1 MPVAPACGR
10 KLVRSR
16 AFSIILFRRDWP
28 MLPSAQPAPAQLPSA
43 QEIVNK
49 IGSLRYTDVSPVGG
63 LAQGVIISEATYAPW
78 LEDREFLATFHEIKA
93 NTVVDFYRCYE
104 LWQLARQTA
113 HLDGDILEVGV
124 YKGGTGCLLARVG
137 SQGERMRHVFLCDT
151 YAGIVKAGPQDTYFK
166 GGELAD
172 TSVALVKGLV
182 DKLGL
187 PNVSILQGIFP
198 DDTAAAVADKTFSF
212 CHIDVDVYLSAQQV
226 LDWVWPR
233 LSVGAIVVFDDYGF
247 STCDGVTKLVNE
259 RIGKMKAVTL
269 YNLNGHAIM
278 IKMSA

>member
-1 MPVAPACGR
+1 
-10 KLVRSR
+10 
-16 AFSIILFRRDWP
+16 
-28 MLPSAQPAPAQLPSA
+28 MLPTAE
-43 QEIVNK
+43 EILNK
-49 IGSLRYTDVSPVGG
+49 IGPLRDTELPSVGG
-63 LAQGVIISEATYAPW
+63 LTQRIIIPAATYAPW
-78 LEDREFLATFHEIKA
+78 HQDQEFINTFNAIAA
-93 NTVVDFYRCYE
+93 NTVVDYYRCYE

-124 YKGGTGCLLARVG
+124 YKGGTGCLLARVA

-151 YAGIVKAGPQDTYFK
+151 YAGIVKAGPQDAYFK

-187 PNVSILQGIFP
+187 SNVSILQGIFP
-198 DDTAAAVADKTFSF
+198 DETAAAVADKTFSF

-226 LDWVWPR
+226 LDFVWPR
-233 LSVGAIVVFDDYGF
+233 LSVGGIVVFDDYGF

-278 IKMSA
+278 IKTGV